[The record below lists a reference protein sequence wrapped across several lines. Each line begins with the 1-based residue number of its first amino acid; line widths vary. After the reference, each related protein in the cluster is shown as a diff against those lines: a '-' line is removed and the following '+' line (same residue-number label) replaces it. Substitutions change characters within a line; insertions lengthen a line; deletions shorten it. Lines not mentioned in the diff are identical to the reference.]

1 MQAVVVTSTALDLN
15 DANLHLLLQHI
26 DLVLLF
32 DQLLL
37 LSANLKANI
46 LTVQITITLR
56 KPHAFRW
63 PWQGAGNRSKR

>member
-37 LSANLKANI
+37 LSANLKDTDSSDNNNI
-46 LTVQITITLR
+46 T
-56 KPHAFRW
+56 
-63 PWQGAGNRSKR
+63 